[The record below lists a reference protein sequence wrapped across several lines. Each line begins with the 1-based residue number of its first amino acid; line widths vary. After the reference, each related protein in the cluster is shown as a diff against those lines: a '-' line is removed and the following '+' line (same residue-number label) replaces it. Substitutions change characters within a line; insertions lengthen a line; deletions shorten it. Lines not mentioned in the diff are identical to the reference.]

1 MNQNNNN
8 TAATP
13 TSGRQPR
20 KRQYGAFANGGN
32 SASTSANGTTNG
44 TNSRSSYPRRENNN
58 GSRGSYGNNN
68 RNSGRRSTS
77 GGGNSRSWGRGNQ
90 NDYSS
95 KTEISAQA
103 TAQPYFVPRKVDT
116 EAAKKSLESALKNVK
131 QVKNIRSTSLPK
143 GNLAATHLNPQLS
156 NGVHMISNSPK
167 TFPEGPNVRLIPI
180 GGVNEVGMNMT
191 AIECGDDIIVID
203 TGFGFGGGERF
214 PGVDY
219 LIPDTAYLEEN
230 LHKVKGI
237 IYTHG
242 HLDHIGGAP
251 YILPKLKNV
260 PIYTMPLTLALLKNR
275 LEEFNLQNEFDY
287 RIIDVAE
294 QLVIGVFKI
303 DLFRLNHSI
312 PDVIGLG
319 IDTPKGR
326 IVYTTDWK
334 FDNTPYDG
342 MPSDYGKIAYLGD
355 KGVRLLLT
363 DSLGIL
369 KPGYAI
375 SEKTIEGTVF
385 KLFKQIQGRIIFTT
399 FSTTI
404 ARLQHVINACI
415 LTNRKLALV
424 GRSMI
429 NNFNVCFQLGYIKVP
444 EGMIVDITTIGD
456 MPPERVCVL
465 STGSQ
470 GEDRAA
476 LSRMARDEHDLI
488 QLKGGDAVIFS
499 CKPIP
504 GNEDSV
510 QDLIARIS
518 RKGVDVFMNK
528 EFDLHVSG
536 HACVEDLKLLMNL
549 TRPDYLMPIHGDHF
563 MLRKVAE
570 LGVQMGIPFE
580 HNLIV
585 ENNRITELTSDTIYV
600 TDELAGGKV
609 VLVDGTG
616 VGAVS
621 DVVLEERRQMA
632 TQGSLMVVMLVN
644 KSKKLV
650 GGPEIIGRGFV
661 YMKNNTKLF
670 DDMKIEI
677 KAEFEKFKIDGNS
690 ESYWSDVRS
699 KIRNVARDY
708 IYNKTEKDP
717 IIIPVVIQV

>member
-1 MNQNNNN
+1 M
-8 TAATP
+8 TE
-13 TSGRQPR
+13 
-20 KRQYGAFANGGN
+20 
-32 SASTSANGTTNG
+32 TN
-44 TNSRSSYPRRENNN
+44 NSRSSRRRSFGGRTNASNN
-58 GSRGSYGNNN
+58 
-68 RNSGRRSTS
+68 GRRSENS
-77 GGGNSRSWGRGNQ
+77 ARNNHQNNRARRGGGRRNRRNNQ
-90 NDYSS
+90 PDYSS
-95 KTEISAQA
+95 SAQVSA
-103 TAQPYFVPRKVDT
+103 RANASAYFVERTVDP
-116 EAAKKSLESALKNVK
+116 ALQKKSLASALKNVK

-143 GNLAATHLNPQLS
+143 GNLAVTHLNPQLIT
-156 NGVHMISNSPK
+156 GVRMPTNAASHY
-167 TFPEGPNVRLIPI
+167 PEGPNVRLIPI

-191 AIECGDDIIVID
+191 AIECGNDIIVID

-230 LHKVKGI
+230 LHKVKAV

-260 PIYTMPLTLALLKNR
+260 PVYAMPLTAALLKNR
-275 LEEFNLQNEFDY
+275 LEEFDLQDSLDLHLLDTNDALE
-287 RIIDVAE
+287 
-294 QLVIGVFKI
+294 LGCFKLQ
-303 DLFRLNHSI
+303 LFRLNHSI

-342 MPSDYGKIAYLGD
+342 RPSDYGKLAHLGD
-355 KGVRLLLT
+355 EGVRLLLT

-375 SEKTIEGTVF
+375 SEKKIEGVVF
-385 KLFKQIQGRIIFTT
+385 DLFKKIQGRIIFTT

-404 ARLQHVINACI
+404 ARLQHVVNACEK
-415 LTNRKLALV
+415 TNRKLALV
-424 GRSMI
+424 GRSMV
-429 NNFNVCFQLGYIKVP
+429 NNFNVCFQLGYIRVP
-444 EGMIVDITTIGD
+444 QGMIVDIREAGE
-456 MPPERVCVL
+456 MAPEKVCIL

-476 LSRMARDEHDLI
+476 LARMARDEHDLV

-518 RKGVDVFMNK
+518 RKGVDVYMHK

-570 LGVQMGIPFE
+570 LGVKMGIPFE
-580 HNLIV
+580 HNLII
-585 ENNRITELTSDTIYV
+585 ENNRITELTSDSIQV
-600 TDELAGGKV
+600 TNQVVGDKV

-621 DVVLEERRQMA
+621 DVILEERRQMA
-632 TQGSLMVVMLVN
+632 TQGALIVVLLVN
-644 KSKKLV
+644 KSRKLV

-661 YMKNNTKLF
+661 YMKHSASLF
-670 DDMKIEI
+670 NEMKSEI
-677 KAEFEKFKIDGNS
+677 KKEFEHLKLDPDS
-690 ESYWSDVRS
+690 DTYWTELRNKVR
-699 KIRNVARDY
+699 NYARDFV
-708 IYNKTEKDP
+708 YNKTEKDP
-717 IIIPVVIQV
+717 IIVPVVIQV

>member
-1 MNQNNNN
+1 MSDNNSNKN
-8 TAATP
+8 SRRSSSR
-13 TSGRQPR
+13 SGRSFGGR
-20 KRQYGAFANGGN
+20 TNASNNGRRGNNGGGSN
-32 SASTSANGTTNG
+32 R
-44 TNSRSSYPRRENNN
+44 SRR
-58 GSRGSYGNNN
+58 
-68 RNSGRRSTS
+68 
-77 GGGNSRSWGRGNQ
+77 GGGKWSRRNQ
-90 NDYSS
+90 NDYSGGS
-95 KTEISAQA
+95 DMSAQA
-103 TAQPYFVPRKVDT
+103 SQKPYFVERKVDP
-116 EAAKKSLESALKNVK
+116 AVAKQSMNSAVKNVK

-143 GNLAATHLNPQLS
+143 GNLAVTHLNQQLVS
-156 NGVHMISNSPK
+156 GVKIPTNAKDSY
-167 TFPEGPNVRLIPI
+167 PEGPNVRIIPI

-191 AIECGDDIIVID
+191 AIECGNDIVVID

-219 LIPDTAYLEEN
+219 LIPDTSYLEEN
-230 LHKVKGI
+230 AKKVKAI

-260 PIYTMPLTLALLKNR
+260 PVYAMPLTAALLKNR
-275 LEEFNLQNEFDY
+275 LEEFDLQNSMDLRLLDTNE
-287 RIIDVAE
+287 VLE
-294 QLVIGVFKI
+294 IGCFKFE
-303 DLFRLNHSI
+303 LFRLNHSI
-312 PDVIGLG
+312 PDVVGLG
-319 IDTPKGR
+319 INTPKGR

-342 MPSDYGKIAYLGD
+342 RPSDYGKLAYLGD
-355 KGVRLLLT
+355 DGVRLLLT

-369 KPGYAI
+369 KPGWAI
-375 SEKTIEGTVF
+375 SERKIEGVVND
-385 KLFKQIQGRIIFTT
+385 LFKKIQGRIIFTT

-404 ARLQHVINACI
+404 ARLQHVVNACEKN
-415 LTNRKLALV
+415 NRKLALV
-424 GRSMI
+424 GRSMV

-444 EGMIVDITTIGD
+444 QGMVIDIREAGE
-456 MPPERVCVL
+456 MAPEKVCIL

-476 LSRMARDEHDLI
+476 LSRMARDEHDLV

-510 QDLIARIS
+510 QDLVARIS
-518 RKGVDVFMNK
+518 RKGVDVYMHK
-528 EFDLHVSG
+528 EWDLHVSG

-570 LGVQMGIPFE
+570 LGVSMGIPFE

-585 ENNRITELTSDTIYV
+585 ENNRIVELAEDTIQV
-600 TDELAGGKV
+600 TNEIVGDKV

-621 DVVLEERRQMA
+621 DVVLEERRQMS
-632 TQGSLMVVMLVN
+632 TQGALIVVMLVN

-661 YMKNNTKLF
+661 YMKHAHSLF
-670 DDMKIEI
+670 DDMKSEI
-677 KAEFEKFKIDGNS
+677 KKEFDSLKLDPS
-690 ESYWSDVRS
+690 SDSYWSDLRT
-699 KIRNVARDY
+699 KIRNHARDY